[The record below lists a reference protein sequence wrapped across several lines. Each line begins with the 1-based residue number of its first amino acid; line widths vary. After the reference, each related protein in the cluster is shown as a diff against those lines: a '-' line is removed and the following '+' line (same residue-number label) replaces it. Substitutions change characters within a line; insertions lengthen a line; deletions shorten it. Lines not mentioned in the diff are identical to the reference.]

1 LSNHSYSFLDI
12 LIGRGELGIP
22 SDWSTVENWLNK
34 ENSPCHPGKE
44 NDVSFSLKNPEI
56 PVLKNY
62 GTAPDKEFWDFF
74 PHRELPERPTTRI
87 NIRNLEKL
95 VRMNENDL
103 TKSELKRAKRVIS
116 DLKWGAE
123 ACQKTCLPPIATEN
137 SPTSVT
143 FGSPMT
149 DKIATWVKNGVVAGP
164 FDFPPVEKFRCN
176 PLIAIV
182 RNSKIRP
189 VINMSG
195 PKGFSFN
202 DNLDK
207 SKLEKVH
214 MTTAKE
220 FSYSLKESGKDTVFS
235 KFDIQEAYKLMPAKV
250 CDYRLQGF
258 KWLGKFFLE
267 TQQTFGAVPSVCNFD
282 RLGNTIVALVAV
294 TGKVPRESISRTLDD
309 FQGLGTQKNGNA
321 EKFASAIKNVC
332 GFINVPLADTCPE
345 KEKAF
350 ELEKRGSV
358 LGIGF
363 DSTTMTW
370 YLGIDKANKII
381 RRCMDTCKMS
391 HISLKQTQELMGS
404 INDFGQMNKFLKF
417 FKYEGNR
424 LLSKFGKD
432 ENILLPIPDKMKQS
446 VMVVCNAAE
455 SAKKGLPICSRRQFP
470 SLAALTFYTDAAGA
484 KYCWRNR
491 KFQLIE
497 ENNRGVACIGGEDIG
512 NVWTWSR
519 MSWPEGFLEK
529 KDEKGVEYGR
539 KSTTL
544 ESIGVLLPF
553 IAFPEKL
560 AGKELMFYVD
570 NIAVVYGWEKGGV
583 KKDESATEIL
593 KTVHVL
599 SSYLGCRVY
608 VRHIHRVSNDL
619 ADLADD
625 LTRRSIP
632 EKAEF
637 REALDKAEF
646 KPLETSWMN
655 HFLCKNDTPLYELL
669 LEKIKKKY

>member
-1 LSNHSYSFLDI
+1 
-12 LIGRGELGIP
+12 
-22 SDWSTVENWLNK
+22 
-34 ENSPCHPGKE
+34 
-44 NDVSFSLKNPEI
+44 
-56 PVLKNY
+56 
-62 GTAPDKEFWDFF
+62 
-74 PHRELPERPTTRI
+74 
-87 NIRNLEKL
+87 
-95 VRMNENDL
+95 M
-103 TKSELKRAKRVIS
+103 
-116 DLKWGAE
+116 
-123 ACQKTCLPPIATEN
+123 
-137 SPTSVT
+137 
-143 FGSPMT
+143 
-149 DKIATWVKNGVVAGP
+149 
-164 FDFPPVEKFRCN
+164 
-176 PLIAIV
+176 
-182 RNSKIRP
+182 
-189 VINMSG
+189 
-195 PKGFSFN
+195 
-202 DNLDK
+202 
-207 SKLEKVH
+207 
-214 MTTAKE
+214 
-220 FSYSLKESGKDTVFS
+220 
-235 KFDIQEAYKLMPAKV
+235 
-250 CDYRLQGF
+250 
-258 KWLGKFFLE
+258 
-267 TQQTFGAVPSVCNFD
+267 
-282 RLGNTIVALVAV
+282 
-294 TGKVPRESISRTLDD
+294 
-309 FQGLGTQKNGNA
+309 
-321 EKFASAIKNVC
+321 
-332 GFINVPLADTCPE
+332 
-345 KEKAF
+345 
-350 ELEKRGSV
+350 
-358 LGIGF
+358 
-363 DSTTMTW
+363 
-370 YLGIDKANKII
+370 
-381 RRCMDTCKMS
+381 
-391 HISLKQTQELMGS
+391 
-404 INDFGQMNKFLKF
+404 
-417 FKYEGNR
+417 
-424 LLSKFGKD
+424 
-432 ENILLPIPDKMKQS
+432 PIPDKMKRS

-519 MSWPEGFLEK
+519 MNWPEGFLEK